1 MGTGTETA
9 KPPAGRLRWTEGFA
23 ALRHP
28 NYRLWFGGQLI
39 SLFGTWMQMTAQGY
53 LVYELTHSTAYL
65 GYVAFAAGAPSWFFT
80 LYGGV
85 VADRMSRRTLL
96 MMTQAAMMFL
106 ALILATLTFTGLV
119 RAWQIV
125 GLALLL
131 GIARAF
137 DAPARQAFVLEM
149 VERRDLTNAI
159 ALNST
164 MFHMATS
171 VGPAVAGFTYAAVG
185 PAWCF
190 LLNGGSYLGVIT
202 ALLLMRMPRF
212 VRRGPRRSLHTDLGE
227 GLRYVAGRPAIRTL
241 IALAGLTSF
250 FGIGIYTLFPAW
262 AVDILGGDAQTLGLL
277 QSARGV
283 GALAGALLLAHVSH
297 YRFKGRLLTLGTL
310 VFPAALTAFAFVR
323 WLPLSMAVLFVVGAG
338 QILVLNLA
346 NAIVQGRVSD
356 DLRGRVMGIYTLIF
370 FGSMPLGGL
379 LAGALGHWVGEP
391 RAVMLGALAMLG
403 CGVLVA
409 VLQPRI
415 RRLESA

>member
-1 MGTGTETA
+1 MDT
-9 KPPAGRLRWTEGFA
+9 FA

-28 NYRLWFGGQLI
+28 NYRLWFGGQLV

-53 LVYELTHSTAYL
+53 LVYELTHSAAYL
-65 GYVAFAAGAPSWFFT
+65 GYVAFAAGVPSWFFT

-85 VADRMSRRTLL
+85 VADRMSRRTLIV
-96 MMTQAAMMFL
+96 MTQSTMMLL
-106 ALILATLTFTGLV
+106 ALVLATLTFTGLI
-119 RAWQIV
+119 RAWHIV

-149 VERRDLTNAI
+149 VDRRDLTNAI

-190 LLNGGSYLGVIT
+190 LLNAGSYLGVIT

-212 VRRGPRRSLHTDLGE
+212 VRRGPRRPVHTDLWE
-227 GLRYVAGRPAIRTL
+227 GLRYVIGRPAIRSL
-241 IALAGLTSF
+241 IILAGLTSL
-250 FGIGIYTLFPAW
+250 FGIGTYTLFPAW
-262 AVDILGGDAQTLGLL
+262 AVEILNGDAETLGLL

-283 GALAGALLLAHVSH
+283 GALVGALGLAYVSH
-297 YRFKGRLLTLGTL
+297 YRFKGRLLTLGSL
-310 VFPAALTAFAFVR
+310 LFPSALAVFAFVR
-323 WLPLSMAVLFVVGAG
+323 WLPLSIVVLCVVGAG

-379 LAGALGHWVGEP
+379 LAGALGHWLGEP
-391 RAVMLGALAMLG
+391 RAVLLGALAMLA
-403 CGVLVA
+403 CAVSVA
-409 VLQPRI
+409 LFQPRI
-415 RRLESA
+415 RRLESE